1 MIATLRARPFK
12 HPAERFRRLGWS
24 GGLLLALIALALWN
38 PVQRSG
44 PILCPSRLLVGV
56 PCPLCGATR
65 GVALC
70 LRGQA
75 VAAAG
80 LNPLAPPITLGLLVL
95 FLKWAGE
102 SLIDRRLVLVW
113 SPAGSR
119 LRLALT
125 ALVLVLVWVWVL
137 LYRWE
142 DSFADSWLGRWLG
155 CLRALCALQ

>member
-1 MIATLRARPFK
+1 MIATLRARPFNS
-12 HPAERFRRLGWS
+12 PAERWRRLAWA
-24 GGLLLALIALALWN
+24 GGLLLALTAIALWN
-38 PVQRSG
+38 PVERPG
-44 PILCPSRLLVGV
+44 PILCPSRLAVGV

-70 LRGQA
+70 LCGQT

-80 LNPLAPPITLGLLVL
+80 YNPLAPPITLGLLVL

-102 SLIDRRLVLVW
+102 FLIDRRLILVW
-113 SPAGSR
+113 DSTGKR

-125 ALVLVLVWVWVL
+125 ALVLLLAWVWVL

-142 DSFADSWLGRWLG
+142 DSFADSWLGRCLG